1 MKHFMLV
8 RDKTKPKTHLRLLLE
23 QRLLVFRVLPQHASG
38 RELESDDGSLYFCIG
53 YINLSS

>member
-1 MKHFMLV
+1 MLV